1 MLFAAT
7 AFAAG
12 VSHSATA
19 ALTTSASAVSTI
31 ATQSPNGLSALVEST
46 VPSAVASVLPS
57 IATTTAPVTQTTVAI
72 PAYLEVSATFAG
84 ALAGALVGV
93 DREFDLV
100 GVTALAVFAGLG
112 GGMIRDVLLQK
123 YGIYALQ
130 NPRVLIA
137 ALIAALLGFFFFTA
151 ARRARPLLFLID
163 ALSLG
168 MFCVLG
174 SDKALLAGLT
184 FIPAILLG
192 TITSVGGG
200 VIRDVLTDQTP
211 QVLRPGGFY
220 ATASVAGATMYVAMV
235 GWLNIVKPLAMVMTV
250 LVVLSLR
257 LLSVW
262 LGWQS
267 PTPRDLTPTFA
278 AMPRHVMRSGNAVIV
293 KMLEVLGMPKQRVP
307 AETWPAE
314 VADESQPPESPPE
327 PPARPE
333 ARMQTTGDKDSDAA
347 PDDWLDPGDGKGA
360 PPA

>member
-1 MLFAAT
+1 MLLASTALTVAAT
-7 AFAAG
+7 HAAP
-12 VSHSATA
+12 A
-19 ALTTSASAVSTI
+19 ALAASASALSTLTT
-31 ATQSPNGLSALVEST
+31 ATPSALTALVEST
-46 VPSAVASVLPS
+46 VPSAVAGVLPS
-57 IATTTAPVTQTTVAI
+57 MATTTAPVTQTSLAI
-72 PAYLEVSATFAG
+72 PVYLEVSAAFAG

-93 DREFDLV
+93 DREFDLI

-112 GGMIRDVLLQK
+112 GGIIRDVLLQK

-137 ALIAALLGFFFFTA
+137 ALVAALLGFFFFTA

-200 VIRDVLTDQTP
+200 VIRDVLTNQTP

-220 ATASVAGATMYVAMV
+220 ATASVTGATLYVLMV
-235 GWLNIVKPLAMVMTV
+235 GWLGIVKPVAMVFTV
-250 LVVLSLR
+250 VVVVSLR
-257 LLSVW
+257 LLSEW

-267 PTPRDLTPTFA
+267 PTPTDLGPTFA
-278 AMPRHVMRSGNAVIV
+278 AMPRHVIRTGNAAVM
-293 KMLEVLGMPKQRVP
+293 KTLEYLGMPVLRAP
-307 AETWPAE
+307 AATPEETKDDEAPVSGSGTDEGSSAPA
-314 VADESQPPESPPE
+314 
-327 PPARPE
+327 
-333 ARMQTTGDKDSDAA
+333 
-347 PDDWLDPGDGKGA
+347 DDWLDPGDGKGA